1 MASMLVKAIIAG
13 KLRYHVIAKEVIT
26 MGPREQPTTTVLSFR
41 YLAPRR
47 DNPAAY
53 ACRML

>member
-1 MASMLVKAIIAG
+1 MLVKAIIAG